1 MTPLAAASSL
11 VFSARGA
18 LSLLIQLY
26 LRDLHASLLVI
37 SFATSAEW
45 LGVIAGGPLWGTLSC
60 RQPRRF
66 LLFLILGTSAAAIGV
81 LVLLPPVS
89 GVLPSV
95 FVRTFAVAGLTPIA
109 MVIVAQTGFAHRR
122 GRNLSI
128 ISCSRTLGVM
138 VGGAVAGFLLGT
150 CGFRWSFLVPAAL
163 LLLALPWLLFL
174 PRKKRTAVAESRARA
189 RGRWS
194 ASGELK
200 SLYLGVAF
208 RQAAISGAAS
218 LVFVFMA
225 SLEITPVVMGLVKA
239 LGLSVFSVGVLG
251 FGWLADRMKRRPI
264 FLFGFGMAGLSP
276 LAFAF
281 ASSAW
286 GMVAGYLLLGMSF
299 GSYHAARRPTSPR
312 SPLRR
317 TKERYLAFSKRVA
330 GLEEFWDRLSRALL
344 RRSSAIAG
352 CSWSCRGSLPWA
364 FCSCSPAE
372 MPSRHNAMDC
382 VGGDRLDWILKRRGP
397 FCARAGWLR
406 SSMCGT
412 RSWTGGTHGSA
423 S

>member
-1 MTPLAAASSL
+1 LKGHGTDAPPSAREGPSGKRWEATTPLAAASSL

-45 LGVIAGGPLWGTLSC
+45 LGVIAGGPFWGTLSC

-81 LVLLPPVS
+81 LVFLPPVS

-109 MVIVAQTGFAHRR
+109 MVIVAQTGVAHRR

-150 CGFRWSFLVPAAL
+150 CGFRWSFLVLAAL
-163 LLLALPWLLFL
+163 PLLALPWLFFL

-225 SLEITPVVMGLVKA
+225 SLKITPVVMGLVKA
-239 LGLSVFSVGVLG
+239 LGLSVSSAGVLG

-264 FLFGFGMAGLSP
+264 FLFGFGIAGLSP
-276 LAFAF
+276 LAFAL

-299 GSYHAARRPTSPR
+299 GSYYAGSTSYITEVATSKNQGTMLGFLEASR
-312 SPLRR
+312 GLGGVLGPL
-317 TKERYLAFSKRVA
+317 VA
-330 GLEEFWDRLSRALL
+330 GVVTPVIGYRGMFLVMSGIAVVGFLLVLASRDALSAQRDGL
-344 RRSSAIAG
+344 RGR
-352 CSWSCRGSLPWA
+352 
-364 FCSCSPAE
+364 
-372 MPSRHNAMDC
+372 
-382 VGGDRLDWILKRRGP
+382 
-397 FCARAGWLR
+397 
-406 SSMCGT
+406 
-412 RSWTGGTHGSA
+412 
-423 S
+423 